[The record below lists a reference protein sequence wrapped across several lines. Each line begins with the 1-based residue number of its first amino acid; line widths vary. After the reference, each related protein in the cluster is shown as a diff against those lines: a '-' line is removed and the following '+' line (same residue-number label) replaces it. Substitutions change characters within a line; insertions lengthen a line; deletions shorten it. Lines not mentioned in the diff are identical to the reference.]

1 VAVLTVVSNPAGTA
15 NQILSLNGVSSYATV
30 PDSAD
35 LRLTAG
41 GFSITAWVFLNN
53 YGSGNSTV
61 LAKRELGSRNGWM
74 LYVGGST
81 GGAEARKAA
90 FIVSGGADARVTGTV
105 DISTNQ
111 WQHLAVVFSTNS
123 GVASL
128 YIDGLLNASSSL
140 LPPLTTTSDVVLGRD
155 SITSQ
160 YLWNGQMDEVCI
172 WNRALTDNE
181 VFSKMS
187 CKRSGSE
194 SGLLAYWNFDDGTVA
209 DLTGRGHNGTL
220 FGGAAAVPLS
230 GEDVVHAGCGRPRFI
245 EMFLTADHLPF
256 LTLMGETGV
265 VYRIDVSSNLTDWIP
280 WVTLPNQYGTIQ
292 VIDPDAPGHPRR
304 FYRALKR

>member
-1 VAVLTVVSNPAGTA
+1 
-15 NQILSLNGVSSYATV
+15 
-30 PDSAD
+30 
-35 LRLTAG
+35 
-41 GFSITAWVFLNN
+41 
-53 YGSGNSTV
+53 
-61 LAKRELGSRNGWM
+61 
-74 LYVGGST
+74 
-81 GGAEARKAA
+81 
-90 FIVSGGADARVTGTV
+90 
-105 DISTNQ
+105 
-111 WQHLAVVFSTNS
+111 
-123 GVASL
+123 
-128 YIDGLLNASSSL
+128 
-140 LPPLTTTSDVVLGRD
+140 
-155 SITSQ
+155 
-160 YLWNGQMDEVCI
+160 MDEVCV
-172 WNRALTDNE
+172 WNRALTDDE

-292 VIDPDAPGHPRR
+292 VIDPDAPDHPRR
-304 FYRALKR
+304 FYRALKH